1 MYTEVT
7 KLLNELTGM
16 ALPKYLDSEQKTFSQ
31 FTEKLP
37 CNFFALDSDL
47 RNPIK
52 ATFLKGLKP
61 LWGNPYHHHP
71 FISWMDSRIPKLLG
85 CPAST

>member
-1 MYTEVT
+1 MYTGVT

-52 ATFLKGLKP
+52 ATFLGVSLN
-61 LWGNPYHHHP
+61 GAT
-71 FISWMDSRIPKLLG
+71 PKT
-85 CPAST
+85 PQNDHF